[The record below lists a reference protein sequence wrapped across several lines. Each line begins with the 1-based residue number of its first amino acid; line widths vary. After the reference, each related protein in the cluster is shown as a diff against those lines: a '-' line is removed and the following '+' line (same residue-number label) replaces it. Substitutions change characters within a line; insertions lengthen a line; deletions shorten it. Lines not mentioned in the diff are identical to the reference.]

1 MNKKSFGC
9 SCYIPNFRMEKTS
22 TDHGLVVA
30 FLNFK
35 VDTDKLL
42 DWKEK
47 LSVKASDEEKL
58 ASPSTKREDEQ
69 NNNQLE
75 RGTLVNVNN
84 TDIALFKYGE
94 TIIGGFEMSLMQQF

>member
-1 MNKKSFGC
+1 
-9 SCYIPNFRMEKTS
+9 MEKIS
-22 TDHGLVVA
+22 TDHGPVVA

-47 LSVKASDEEKL
+47 LSVKALDEEKL
-58 ASPSTKREDEQ
+58 KSPSTKREDEQ

>member
-1 MNKKSFGC
+1 MGAFVTFQTFGWK
-9 SCYIPNFRMEKTS
+9 KTS

-42 DWKEK
+42 DWTEK
-47 LSVKASDEEKL
+47 LCVKASDEEKL